1 VLSDGRE
8 IRSSIVSSQ
17 IALHAVH
24 GGVVPELAARA
35 HLEGL
40 ATVVDAALAPVK
52 GGWDAIDAIAVTR
65 GPGLAGCLIVGTMY
79 ATSAAIARDLPILG
93 VSHLAG
99 HVYSAWLADPDLEP
113 PYLALLVSGGHTESV
128 VLREHGTAERLAA
141 TRDDAAGEAF
151 DKVARLLGLEYPGG
165 PAIQRVA
172 ASGDPA
178 RFPMPRT
185 RLEGAF
191 SFSGLKT
198 AVRYM
203 VRDLGRDALTETG
216 VPADPQ
222 VVADLAAAFQVAAV
236 DQLVAGLEVAA
247 DHTGA
252 TTVAVVGGVAA
263 NKALRDAVNARF
275 RGLRVVIPPFD
286 LCTDNAAMIAA
297 AGWQRLRVHG
307 PDAPGFDVDP
317 SLAECA

>member
-1 VLSDGRE
+1 MPFSSASSSPGRSEPEETHLDQAVQATALERAGTRAAEIEGVAYTAGPGLVGALLTGAALARSLSFGWR
-8 IRSSIVSSQ
+8 
-17 IALHAVH
+17 
-24 GGVVPELAARA
+24 VPAIGIH
-35 HLEGL
+35 HLEGHL
-40 ATVVDAALAPVK
+40 LAPM
-52 GGWDAIDAIAVTR
+52 
-65 GPGLAGCLIVGTMY
+65 LE
-79 ATSAAIARDLPILG
+79 
-93 VSHLAG
+93 
-99 HVYSAWLADPDLEP
+99 DPAP
-113 PYLALLVSGGHTESV
+113 PFPQVALLVSGGHTMLIEV
-128 VLREHGTAERLAA
+128 RAIGQYYVLGQ

-185 RLEGAF
+185 RLDGAF

-203 VRDLGRDALTETG
+203 VRNLGPDALTESG
-216 VPADPQ
+216 GPADPQ

-247 DHTGA
+247 DRSGA

-307 PDAPGFDVDP
+307 PDVPGFDVDP